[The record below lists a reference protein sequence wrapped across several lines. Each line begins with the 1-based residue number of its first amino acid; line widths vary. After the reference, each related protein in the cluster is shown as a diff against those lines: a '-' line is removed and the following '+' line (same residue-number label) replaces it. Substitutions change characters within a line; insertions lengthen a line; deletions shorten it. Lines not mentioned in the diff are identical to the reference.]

1 MSLPVKQL
9 NVFEAYTRDVG
20 RNIARID
27 YDTMDALNLNTGATI
42 LLKSKKGKIAVGK
55 ALPLY
60 PADESKKMIRIDG
73 IMRKNLDVIVKE
85 SIEIQKT
92 ETKHAEE
99 ITVRPLE
106 ATPPIDEN
114 YIAECL
120 EGSPVIKHSAFYIPY
135 FGSRITFVVEDTKPE
150 GAVSVTPLTTKVII
164 NAEPMPKK
172 LLEIQKKIK
181 DKQNSLLDNLKGEVE
196 NSQNLS
202 DILLAFNKIQSELTQ
217 YTYLYETIKLM
228 YYDSNLKPPTS
239 INKTLKEAIS
249 QWQKA
254 NEEKKKEEK
263 K

>member
-1 MSLPVKQL
+1 MPLLEKEL

-27 YDTMDALNLNTGATI
+27 YDTMDALNLNTGTTI
-42 LLKSKKGKIAVGK
+42 LLKSKKDKIAVGK

-60 PADESKKMIRIDG
+60 PADEGKKMIRIDG

-85 SIEIQKT
+85 SIIIQKT

-135 FGSRITFVVEDTKPE
+135 FGSRITFVVEDTKPD

-164 NAEPMPKK
+164 NAEPIPKK

-181 DKQNSLLDNLKGEVE
+181 DKQNSLLDKLKGEVE

-202 DILLAFNKIQSELTQ
+202 DILQVFNTIQSELTQ

>member
-1 MSLPVKQL
+1 MPLLEKEL

-27 YDTMDALNLNTGATI
+27 YDTMDALNLNTGTTI
-42 LLKSKKGKIAVGK
+42 LLKSKKDKIAVGK

-60 PADESKKMIRIDG
+60 PADEGKKMIRIDG

-85 SIEIQKT
+85 SIIIQKT
-92 ETKHAEE
+92 ETKHAEQ